1 MSGNRRKNK
10 KPTKKGRMKRPRY
23 SRKGEQETMKTLV
36 MGLQGFRFSLTATIR
51 WLSGLSFHPF
61 QQLSSDFTYLD

>member
-23 SRKGEQETMKTLV
+23 SRKREQETMKTLV

-51 WLSGLSFHPF
+51 
-61 QQLSSDFTYLD
+61 